1 MSKFRILIRV
11 LLVTTCLGLLG
22 IVTGAAQ
29 DGVYH
34 ESPMLAERVAAGE
47 LPPVEERLPPE
58 PLVVEP
64 TNMIGQYGGTLYCAG
79 LAPETTNDCQ
89 IGTVTGLFRFSHDLS
104 EAYPEVAESYEFNED
119 YTSVTIKLRE
129 GIKWSDGMPF
139 TADDM
144 VFYFEDWQLDKDLFP
159 ATSAIWQP
167 GGEILQVTKLD
178 DYTVQFDFAVPNP
191 AFALIHYSAAPM
203 IPWRPK
209 HFMSQLHMKYN
220 PQADEEAKALGFDSW
235 KTRFTNIANTW
246 GYGAQDPALPVLD
259 PWVPISRDT
268 QGMIYERNP
277 YYFKVD
283 PEGNQLPYIDRL
295 DVEYVSDLEV
305 MNLKTISGELS
316 IAGLD
321 MLLINYPVIKG
332 AEATAGYRTV
342 LVYSERGA
350 DVALALNQVHP
361 DLVLREIFNDV
372 RFRQALSVGIN
383 RDEINELVF
392 LGQGTPRQVTINPSA
407 SFFKEEWA
415 THYAQYDPALA
426 NQLLDE
432 MGLELGADGV
442 RMRPDGRPLAFQL
455 EFLPHEGPK
464 TEVAELVVRH
474 WRDLGLQVEAASR
487 ERSFLSTRLT
497 AMEQDM
503 SGWHVDRQ
511 LERAA
516 YAYGWEASKLGPG
529 GNSAILYANGWRLWL
544 LSGGEQGVEPP
555 QAAKDLAAAF
565 SDWQKTVMGT
575 PEYEAAGIRAYDLV
589 AENLWVIGVIGSAPQ
604 PIVVANNLENVFT
617 EAVFAGEE
625 QIWWGAANHFWH
637 PHHPEQWFFTS

>member
-1 MSKFRILIRV
+1 MQKFGQFYRYMLIILC
-11 LLVTTCLGLLG
+11 LVTIGVVPG
-22 IVTGAAQ
+22 IAQ
-29 DGVYH
+29 EMQYN
-34 ESPMLAERVAAGE
+34 EAPMLAERVAAGE
-47 LPPVEERLPPE
+47 LPPVGERLPAE

-64 TNMIGQYGGTLYCAG
+64 TNMVGQYGGTLYCAG

-104 EAYPEVAESYEFNED
+104 EAEPEVAESYEFSED

-129 GIKWSDGMPF
+129 GIKWSDGVPF
-139 TADDM
+139 TADD
-144 VFYFEDWQLDKDLFP
+144 VLFYFEDWQLDPDLFP
-159 ATSAIWQP
+159 ATPAIWQP
-167 GGEILQVTKLD
+167 GGEVMQVSKVD

-191 AFALIHYSAAPM
+191 AFALIHYSAAPAY
-203 IPWRPK
+203 PYRPR
-209 HFMSQLHMKYN
+209 HFMEAFHLKYN
-220 PQADEEAKALGFDSW
+220 PEANNEAQAGGFDTW
-235 KTRFTNIANTW
+235 QARFTNTANTY
-246 GYGAQDPALPVLD
+246 GYGAQNPDMPVLD
-259 PWVPISRDT
+259 PWMPVSRDT

-283 PEGNQLPYIDRL
+283 TEGNQLPYIDML
-295 DVEYVSDLEV
+295 DIEYVTDLEV

-321 MLLINYPVIKG
+321 MLLVNYPVIR
-332 AEATAGYRTV
+332 EAQEAAGYRTV

-361 DLVLREIFNDV
+361 DPVLREIFNDV

-392 LGQGTPRQVTINPSA
+392 LGQGTPRQATINEDA
-407 SFFKEEWA
+407 SFFKQEWA
-415 THYAQYDPALA
+415 DHYAQFDPDLA

-432 MGLELGADGV
+432 IGLTRGADGV
-442 RMRPDGRPLAFQL
+442 RTRPDGQPLAFQL

-474 WRDLGLQVEAASR
+474 WRDLGLQVDAASR
-487 ERSFLSTRLT
+487 ERSFLSARLN

-511 LERAA
+511 LERTA
-516 YAYGWEASKLGPG
+516 YAYGWEGSKLGPG

-565 SDWQKTVMGT
+565 ADWQKTVIGT
-575 PEYEAAGIRAYDLV
+575 PEYEAAGIHAYDLV
-589 AENLWVIGVIGSAPQ
+589 AENLWVIGVIGGAPQ
-604 PIVVANNLENVFT
+604 PIVVANNLENVFS
-617 EAVFAGEE
+617 EAVYNGDERV
-625 QIWWGAANHFWH
+625 WWGAANWFWH